1 MANKTFDSLVF
12 SPTRSKQEIVTA
24 LVASIASREESD
36 PGNNWI
42 ARVAHIYSAG
52 ENAGASYFV
61 IGDSLKTQKRLPSN
75 LIEAPTSQSGSVAID
90 DERLAQIVEEKLQD
104 QSLEIS
110 DERISQVVDSK
121 MTNSQALS
129 ELVKSEVAKNKTSLD
144 ISDIIAFS

>member
-24 LVASIASREESD
+24 LVSYIASREQAD
-36 PGNNWI
+36 PANNWI

-61 IGDSLKTQKRLPSN
+61 IGNRLKEQKQLPSN
-75 LIEAPTSQSGSVAID
+75 LVEAPVTQVDNTGID
-90 DERLAQIVEEKLQD
+90 EARVSQIVEEKLQG

-110 DERISQVVDSK
+110 DEKIAQVVDSK
-121 MTNSQALS
+121 IANNETLS
-129 ELVKSEVAKNKTSLD
+129 TLIKSEVAKNKTSLN
-144 ISDIIAFS
+144 ISDLIAFS